1 MNTTRHDTSAE
12 YYSALFIILRFC
24 ARSRVLFYRVRT
36 RVRGWPFRL
45 ATAAG
50 RVVFYSI
57 ETLPRELSCLTDIF
71 VSKYTG
77 TAASIYGRGGE
88 VCVSS

>member
-36 RVRGWPFRL
+36 RVPFRL

-50 RVVFYSI
+50 RVIFYSI
-57 ETLPRELSCLTDIF
+57 ETLPREFSCLADVF

-77 TAASIYGRGGE
+77 TAASIYGRGGK
-88 VCVSS
+88 VCVS